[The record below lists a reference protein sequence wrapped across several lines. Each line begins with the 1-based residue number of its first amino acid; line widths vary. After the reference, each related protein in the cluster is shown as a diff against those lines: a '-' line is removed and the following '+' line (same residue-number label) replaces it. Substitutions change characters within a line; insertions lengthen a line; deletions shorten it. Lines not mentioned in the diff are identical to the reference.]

1 MFTRSRRH
9 KMISGVCAGLARQ
22 IGMNITLMRTL
33 WVLAAAIIP
42 GVSIW
47 MVAAAYIILAF
58 ITPWDDEVR

>member
-22 IGMNITLMRTL
+22 LGMNITLMRTL
-33 WVLAAAIIP
+33 WILAAAIIP

-58 ITPWDDEVR
+58 VTPWDDEVR